1 MALERKGIASVI
13 SRRDAFAGFF
23 GTIAAPF
30 VIRTPGLLMPI
41 RDRTSQLDE
50 MMWGLRDYRR
60 YPPTVEEVIDW
71 RRGVNAMNAR
81 SMMVSWT
88 GEGFNR
94 IFAMSDAE
102 KHYRAMGLI

>member
-1 MALERKGIASVI
+1 MALERKGIASAI
-13 SRRDAFAGFF
+13 SRREAFAGFF

-41 RDRTSQLDE
+41 RDRTIP
-50 MMWGLRDYRR
+50 MWGLRDYRR

-81 SMMVSWT
+81 GMMVSWT